1 MIMLLPAVVFAV
13 LYLASRR
20 RDARRLRNGVFLVAA
35 IACGL
40 VALLTEASRTT
51 PFTVL
56 LAAFGA
62 VLLVG
67 VLAVLLIGNGI
78 TMIRL
83 EGRSLGNLLSLF
95 AGVAI
100 LVLPVLAVLLVL
112 GLDLSSLPSWA
123 AILLVA
129 VGVLLGFAC
138 FYAAATFAAF
148 GVYSLVYSRFRH
160 TVTPDVVVILGS
172 GLIDGQVPPLLRSR
186 LDLAL
191 RIHRAARPGTRRP
204 LLIPSGG
211 QGEDEPRPEGVAMA
225 EYLIANGAEPA
236 DVLPETESTSTREN
250 LLRSRELQESS
261 GRDGDTLVVTNNY
274 HVLRAA
280 LLARSIGSD
289 AQVIGSPTAAY
300 YVPSAFLREY
310 VAIMVEHRALNGLAI
325 AGAAALVALAVVWS
339 LLPI

>member
-1 MIMLLPAVVFAV
+1 MIMLFPAAVFAV
-13 LYLASRR
+13 LYVASRR
-20 RDARRLRNGVFLVAA
+20 RDARRLRNGVFLVSA

-40 VALLTEASRTT
+40 VALLSEASRTT

-56 LAAFGA
+56 LAAFGT

-67 VLAVLLIGNGI
+67 VLGVLLIGNGI
-78 TMIRL
+78 TMLRL

-100 LVLPVLAVLLVL
+100 LVLPVVAVLLVL
-112 GLDLSSLPSWA
+112 GAHPQSLPSWLT
-123 AILLVA
+123 IVLVA
-129 VGVLLGFAC
+129 LGLLLGFAC

-148 GVYSLVYSRFRH
+148 GVYSLVYSRYRH
-160 TVTPDVVVILGS
+160 TRTPDALVVLGS
-172 GLIDGQVPPLLRSR
+172 GLIHGEVPPLLRSR

-191 RIHRAARPGTRRP
+191 RIYRATAPGTTRP
-204 LLIPSGG
+204 ILIPSGG
-211 QGEDEPRPEGVAMA
+211 QGDDEPRPEGTAMA
-225 EYLIANGAEPA
+225 EYLVANGADPT
-236 DVLPETESTSTREN
+236 DVLPETASTSTREN
-250 LLRSRELQESS
+250 LLLSRDLQQSA
-261 GRDGDTLVVTNNY
+261 GRDGETIVVTNNY

-280 LLARSIGSD
+280 LLARSIGSE

-310 VAIMVEHRALNGLAI
+310 VAIMVEHRLLNALAI
-325 AGAAALVALAVVWS
+325 AGVAGLIALAVVWS

>member
-1 MIMLLPAVVFAV
+1 MILLFPAAVFAV

-35 IACGL
+35 IACALG
-40 VALLTEASRTT
+40 ALLTEAARTT

-56 LAAFGA
+56 LATFGA
-62 VLLVG
+62 VVLVG
-67 VLAVLLIGNGI
+67 VLAVLLVGNGI

-112 GLDLSSLPSWA
+112 GLDLSPLPSWA
-123 AILLVA
+123 AIILVA

-138 FYAAATFAAF
+138 LYAAATFAAF

-160 TVTPDVVVILGS
+160 TVAPDVVVILGS

-191 RIHRAARPGTRRP
+191 RIHRSARPGTRRP

-211 QGEDEPRPEGVAMA
+211 QGDDEPRPEGVAMA

-250 LLRSRELQESS
+250 LLRSRESQESS
-261 GRDGDTLVVTNNY
+261 GRTGDTLVVTNNY

-280 LLARSIGSD
+280 LRARSIGSD

-310 VAIMVEHRALNGLAI
+310 IAIMVEHRMLNALAI
-325 AGAAALVALAVVWS
+325 AGVAGLVALAVVWS

>member
-1 MIMLLPAVVFAV
+1 MILLLPAVVFAV

-35 IACGL
+35 IACALG
-40 VALLTEASRTT
+40 ALLTEAARTI

-56 LAAFGA
+56 LATFGA
-62 VLLVG
+62 VVLVG
-67 VLAVLLIGNGI
+67 VLAVLLVGNGI

-112 GLDLSSLPSWA
+112 GLDLSPLPSWA

-138 FYAAATFAAF
+138 LYAAATFAAF

-160 TVTPDVVVILGS
+160 TVVPDVVVILGS

-191 RIHRAARPGTRRP
+191 RIHRSARPGTRRP

-211 QGEDEPRPEGVAMA
+211 QGDDEPRPEGVAMA
-225 EYLIANGAEPA
+225 EYLIANGAEPT

-261 GRDGDTLVVTNNY
+261 GRTGDTLVVTNNY

-280 LLARSIGSD
+280 LLARSTGSD

-310 VAIMVEHRALNGLAI
+310 IAIMVEHRMLNALAI
-325 AGAAALVALAVVWS
+325 AGVAGLVALAVVWS

>member
-1 MIMLLPAVVFAV
+1 MILLLPAAVFAV

-35 IACGL
+35 IACALG
-40 VALLTEASRTT
+40 ALLTEAARTT

-56 LAAFGA
+56 LATFGA
-62 VLLVG
+62 IVLVG
-67 VLAVLLIGNGI
+67 VLAV
-78 TMIRL
+78 
-83 EGRSLGNLLSLF
+83 
-95 AGVAI
+95 
-100 LVLPVLAVLLVL
+100 
-112 GLDLSSLPSWA
+112 
-123 AILLVA
+123 LLVA

-138 FYAAATFAAF
+138 LYAAATFAAF

-160 TVTPDVVVILGS
+160 TVAPDVVVILGS

-191 RIHRAARPGTRRP
+191 RIHRSARPGARRP

-211 QGEDEPRPEGVAMA
+211 QGDDEPRPEGVAMA

-261 GRDGDTLVVTNNY
+261 GRTGDTLVVTNNY

-310 VAIMVEHRALNGLAI
+310 IAIMVEHRMLNALAI
-325 AGAAALVALAVVWS
+325 AGVAGLVALAVVWS

>member
-172 GLIDGQVPPLLRSR
+172 GLIDGEVPPLLRSR